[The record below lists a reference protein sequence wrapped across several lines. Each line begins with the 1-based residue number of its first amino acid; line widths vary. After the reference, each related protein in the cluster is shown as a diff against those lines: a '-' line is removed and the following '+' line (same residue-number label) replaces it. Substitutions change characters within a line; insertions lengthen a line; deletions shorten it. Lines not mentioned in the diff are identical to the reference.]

1 MRASPGEGPPT
12 NAALLEKQFD
22 NLRRHAARP
31 IAWIGL
37 PLLLHVWS
45 LTGPFC
51 FDDLNLVL
59 KAERYLAG
67 ESTDPSLFRFAPD
80 ADAWQH
86 LRRTGSY
93 PWWSPADG
101 RADFFRPLAEAAF
114 YLDMKLFGR
123 RAWAHRMMSLAVF
136 IAALVLLHRLFLRI
150 GADPL
155 RAGLATMMFGVSQ
168 AAAQPATFISNR
180 SDLLVLIGVCIAAHA
195 FVPLI
200 APATAARPLRAWA
213 ALATV
218 GLGFA
223 GALLSKEIAIGWA
236 GTITLFEI
244 WRRIRGDKTPQPRLL
259 AAMLALTL
267 ALLAAYVAY
276 YAGSRTGAGSRT
288 ALLAGAPRSSVL
300 YLSLWLLGAPINLL
314 TNRGLDTTIP
324 LAAGCLVTLVFIAPH
339 VRRLLAADPAARFFL
354 CWAVAF
360 GAIAL
365 LTSPEARAL
374 CLATPG
380 WTYFLA
386 HLLLPKES
394 AAPDGPRPPSLML
407 RHHLLFSN
415 GGIGMAAA
423 VGIVVVSMQAERR
436 AQSHIQTNVAS
447 LAAPLRDGDT
457 LILPAPEID
466 LEWLAAGDRLQF
478 LTSRRNV
485 ALHFLHAAD
494 AQARIN
500 RVDAHT
506 LRVALDQDET
516 DRAWNKCSWLYRYW
530 MPRPSLLDSAL
541 AARMLGAGWTP
552 RIGARFELPDITVEI
567 TGLKENRITEL
578 TFRFARPLD
587 DPSLHIATGESS
599 PRE

>member
-1 MRASPGEGPPT
+1 M
-12 NAALLEKQFD
+12 
-22 NLRRHAARP
+22 
-31 IAWIGL
+31 
-37 PLLLHVWS
+37 
-45 LTGPFC
+45 
-51 FDDLNLVL
+51 L
-59 KAERYLAG
+59 KAERYLAA

-80 ADAWQH
+80 ADAWRR

-123 RAWAHRMMSLAVF
+123 RAWAHRMMSLVVLV
-136 IAALVLLHRLFLRI
+136 AALVLLHRLFRRM
-150 GADPL
+150 GVDPL

-180 SDLLVLIGVCIAAHA
+180 SDLFVLIGVCIAAYA
-195 FVPLI
+195 FASLI
-200 APATAARPLRAWA
+200 APTAAPKPARAGSA
-213 ALATV
+213 VALA

-223 GALLSKEIAIGWA
+223 AALLSKEIAVGWA
-236 GTITLFEI
+236 GTIVLFEI

-267 ALLAAYVAY
+267 VFLAAYVAY
-276 YAGSRTGAGSRT
+276 YVSTRAGAGSRT
-288 ALLAGAPRSSVL
+288 ALLAGAPKSGVF

-314 TNRGLDTTIP
+314 TDRGLDTIIP
-324 LAAGCLVTLVFIAPH
+324 LAFGCLVTLVLIAPH
-339 VRRLLAADPAARFFL
+339 VRRMLAADSTARFFL
-354 CWAVAF
+354 CWAIAF

-365 LTSPEARAL
+365 LTAPEARAL

-380 WTYFLA
+380 WAYFLA

-394 AAPDGPRPPSLML
+394 TATNGPRPPSLML

-423 VGIVVVSMQAERR
+423 VGIVVVSMQAERQ
-436 AQSHIQTNVAS
+436 AQSHIQTCVAS
-447 LAAPLRDGDT
+447 LDTPLRDGDT
-457 LILPAPEID
+457 LIVPAPEID

-478 LTSRRNV
+478 LTGRRDV

-494 AQARIN
+494 ARSKIA

-506 LRVALDQDET
+506 LRVALDQDAT
-516 DRAWNKCSWLYRYW
+516 DRAWNECSWLYRYW
-530 MPRPSLLDSAL
+530 MPKPSLLDSAL

-552 RIGARFELPDITVEI
+552 QVGVRFDLPDFTVEI
-567 TGLKENRITEL
+567 TGVKDNQITEL
-578 TFRFARPLD
+578 NFRFARPLD
-587 DPSLHIATGESS
+587 DPSLHIATGKSS
-599 PRE
+599 PRG